1 MSEIDREKILSLGVT
16 KYRKEMD
23 RKDAV
28 LAKDLEAYKR
38 LRMNGLQPPRVDG
51 SARLESEAVTP
62 VEIQTGV
69 VSANLPAKEREAMA
83 KRLDGLDFTPARFV
97 R

>member
-1 MSEIDREKILSLGVT
+1 MPIDRDKILSLGVK
-16 KYRKEMD
+16 KYSKEMD

-38 LRMNGLQPPRVDG
+38 LRKQGLQPPSVDG
-51 SARLESEAVTP
+51 SARLESEAVSK

-69 VSANLPAKEREAMA
+69 VSANLPRDERVKMA
-83 KRLDGLDFTPARFV
+83 KRLEVMDFEPARFV